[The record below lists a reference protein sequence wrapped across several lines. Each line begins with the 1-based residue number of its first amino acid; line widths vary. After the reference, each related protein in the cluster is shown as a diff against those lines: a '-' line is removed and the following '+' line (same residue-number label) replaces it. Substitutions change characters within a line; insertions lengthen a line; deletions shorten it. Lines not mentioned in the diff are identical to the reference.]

1 MAVGLATGLRTT
13 RVDVIKTGIDAGGAA
28 GKLRLYDGIRPAT
41 GGAATNLIVEL
52 TCTYP
57 CAPGAAAGVL
67 TLSTI
72 SSAAA
77 ILAGTNTA
85 TWGRFV
91 TSAGTFV
98 LDCSVGTIGTE
109 VILTSTSITLG
120 DTVDITSAVFT
131 EGNP

>member
-57 CAPGAAAGVL
+57 CAPGAAA
-67 TLSTI
+67 
-72 SSAAA
+72 
-77 ILAGTNTA
+77 AGTAPGPAVNTNTINPSCQFRLA
-85 TWGRFV
+85 YFGRR
-91 TSAGTFV
+91 
-98 LDCSVGTIGTE
+98 
-109 VILTSTSITLG
+109 
-120 DTVDITSAVFT
+120 
-131 EGNP
+131 